1 VIAAPTA
8 SPLVTASPLATATT
22 TDPLTA
28 PITQGNVVSNLM
40 KFLHGA
46 WQTVWGG
53 TTDPGHKQDLGQML
67 GGQLTNDLTAIGTFT
82 KELKQG
88 NDPIGSGNQVT
99 PDVKGSGHPL
109 GQQDTNKPA
118 DHKWTLPDKH

>member
-1 VIAAPTA
+1 M
-8 SPLVTASPLATATT
+8 
-22 TDPLTA
+22 
-28 PITQGNVVSNLM
+28 M

>member
-1 VIAAPTA
+1 
-8 SPLVTASPLATATT
+8 
-22 TDPLTA
+22 
-28 PITQGNVVSNLM
+28 M

-46 WQTVWGG
+46 WQTLLGG
-53 TTDPGHKQDLGQML
+53 TSDPGNKPDLAQTL
-67 GGQLTNDLTAIGTFT
+67 GGQLTNDLTAIGNFAN
-82 KELKQG
+82 ELKQG
-88 NDPIGSGNQVT
+88 SESIGAGNQVT